1 MHTSHVD
8 ALQTKHAGLDARI
21 RSELARP
28 APDAAMVQDL
38 KKQKLKIKE
47 ELARL

>member
-8 ALQTKHAGLDARI
+8 ALQTKHAGLDARL
-21 RSELARP
+21 RAEMARP
-28 APDAAMVQDL
+28 APDATMIQDI

-47 ELARL
+47 EISRL